1 MSLDAFRD
9 HVARALD
16 WQEAHATFDQAV
28 DGIAADQRGARAPG
42 FDHSPWELVE
52 HIRLAQD
59 DLIDFCVNDRY
70 VHNLKWPDDYWPKSP
85 APPSDKAWE
94 ASIAACKRGREDV
107 KRLLRDVED
116 VTARVPTGKAA
127 QTYLRAILLV
137 IDHNA
142 YHVGQ
147 LVAVRRALGIWPA

>member
-116 VTARVPTGKAA
+116 VTGADLFARDPARDRS
-127 QTYLRAILLV
+127 QCLP
-137 IDHNA
+137 
-142 YHVGQ
+142 
-147 LVAVRRALGIWPA
+147 RRAAGRRAPGARYLAGVIRQNFR